1 MSDLLEQAAIKDFFT
16 QNLQIIYIEKKFD
29 LCCHQ
34 DSSAQIHQQEVRW
47 SILIEMSGF
56 FQLFYSLNAPPTHTY
71 CGERSSMCRC
81 AAFC

>member
-56 FQLFYSLNAPPTHTY
+56 FSIILQFEYSAHPHILRRA
-71 CGERSSMCRC
+71 
-81 AAFC
+81 